1 MNEIERPQPPSPR
14 WPALS
19 LSVPLCLALAACLA
33 ACGNGG
39 DAAMPAAVAAAPVAT
54 GPQAVAVAR
63 GQVEVQGGLLELNFG
78 QDGLVA
84 TVGVQEGQSVRRG
97 QVLAQLADT
106 AGSAELAV
114 AQAELRLS
122 QVRTEAQAQR
132 LPALRQTAG
141 RLASAVRAGAAEP
154 QRADEA
160 NQALKDLE
168 AEIQVGRAAADVA
181 RSRIALLQAQRARLH
196 LLAPEDGTVLRVA
209 VKPGQHAVAGAA
221 GVVLLPQR
229 PLQVRAEVNESFIG
243 KVHVGQ
249 QAAIATD
256 GDAMAQSLPSARVVR
271 ISPVLGVGRVQDDNR
286 RGPTRTVECILA
298 FDRAPEARVGQNVK
312 VSFHE

>member
-1 MNEIERPQPPSPR
+1 MNESPRTQRLLPR

-19 LSVPLCLALAACLA
+19 LCLALAACLA
-33 ACGNGG
+33 ACDSGG
-39 DAAMPAAVAAAPVAT
+39 DAALPAAVAAAPVAT
-54 GPQAVAVAR
+54 VPQAVAVAR

-84 TVGVQEGQSVRRG
+84 AVAVQEGQSVRRG
-97 QVLAQLADT
+97 QVLAQLADA

-141 RLASAVRAGAAEP
+141 RLASAVRAGAVEP

-160 NQALKDLE
+160 QQALKDLE
-168 AEIQVGRAAADVA
+168 AEIQIGRAAADVA
-181 RSRIALLQAQRARLH
+181 RSRVALLQAQRARLQ

-209 VKPGQHAVAGAA
+209 SKPGQHAVAGGA
-221 GVVLLPQR
+221 GVVLLPNR

-243 KVHVGQ
+243 KVHLGQ

-256 GDAMAQSLPSARVVR
+256 GDAMSQSLPAARVVR

-298 FDRAPEARVGQNVK
+298 FDSAPEARVGQNVK